1 MKYLYEYH
9 LEMVSNNDYFLLKT
23 MIDFFEALE
32 KMVQDNL
39 PSLSAAVQEGLSE
52 QW

>member
-9 LEMVSNNDYFLLKT
+9 LEMVSSNDYFLLKM

-32 KMVQDNL
+32 MVQDYL
-39 PSLSAAVQEGLSE
+39 PSLSATVQEGLSE